1 MRIKSQLPFSFCL
14 LLFDYVNV
22 SLMERIVFLER
33 DSVKANVRRPQFEHE
48 WIEYDES
55 SSEDVVE
62 RLKGAT
68 IAIVNKIYLYDEEL
82 SKLPDLKLV
91 AIAATGTDK
100 VDLAACK
107 RRGIAVC
114 NIRHYARHT
123 LPEHV
128 FMLALALKRN
138 LFRYREDVQN
148 GKWQEA
154 KQFCLFDYPISD
166 LHGSTMGIIGF
177 GALGQATAKLADAF
191 GMRVLI
197 SEHKGITEIR
207 EGRMSFEETLR
218 ESDVISLHC
227 PLNEKTRG
235 LIGGE
240 EISKMKPQ
248 AVLINTSR
256 GGIVVE
262 EDLAEGLKQNRI
274 SAGFDVLSKE
284 PPKDG
289 NPLLDLDLPNF
300 ILTPH
305 NAWASAEAMQV
316 LADQLIDNIEAFVK
330 GNPQNL
336 V

>member
-1 MRIKSQLPFSFCL
+1 MQ
-14 LLFDYVNV
+14 
-22 SLMERIVFLER
+22 RIVFLER
-33 DSVKANVRRPQFEHE
+33 DSVKANVRRPRFEHE

-55 SSEDVVE
+55 ASEDVVE

-68 IAIVNKIYLYDEEL
+68 IAIVNKIYLYEKEL
-82 SKLPDLKLV
+82 SELPDLKLI

-100 VDLAACK
+100 VDLIACRAK
-107 RRGIAVC
+107 GIAVC
-114 NIRHYARHT
+114 NIRDYATHT

-128 FMLALALKRN
+128 FMLTLALRRN
-138 LFRYREDVQN
+138 LLRYREDVKS

-154 KQFCLFDYPISD
+154 KQFCLFDHPIRD
-166 LHGSTMGIIGF
+166 LHGATLGIVGY
-177 GALGQATAKLADAF
+177 GALGQSVAKIAEAF
-191 GMRVLI
+191 GMRVLV
-197 SEHKGITEIR
+197 SEHKDAENVR
-207 EGRMSFEETLR
+207 EGRTGFEEVLR
-218 ESDVISLHC
+218 ESDIISLHC

-235 LIGGE
+235 LIGKA
-240 EISKMKPQ
+240 EILQMKPH
-248 AVLINTSR
+248 AILINTAR

-262 EDLAEGLKQNRI
+262 EDLAEALKSNRI

-316 LADQLIDNIEAFVK
+316 LADQLIDNIEAFVRGK
-330 GNPQNL
+330 PQNL
-336 V
+336 VTHDK